1 MNEATLLPD
10 TASINSVLAR
20 EVDSLPSI
28 SVVVVRLLQL
38 TRDDTTSID
47 DLVKLVE
54 TDPALGTAVLRRVNS
69 AAYGLRHKIAT
80 LKQAVVILGFANI
93 RAIALEVLLYEQVV
107 RRVGTHFDYLSYWR
121 HSLAVAYL
129 SRTMARQLGYPDAD
143 IAYSAGLLHD
153 IGKIIMEAYGRIG
166 YSAILPQLQES
177 ACSAYEAE
185 LRLTGVGHDAL
196 GAYFCKR
203 WEFPRP
209 ITLAVRLHHQR
220 FATLDLEAHERLLIA
235 IVALANFMA
244 WTQGLGSFEA
254 PQPPVLQPEV
264 YETIDIGELNL
275 NEMLRAMDIE
285 LQETA
290 VFYRFRFPPM
300 PVMRENLL
308 RANLDLGR
316 LNADH
321 HYLEQQRQSRFESIT
336 RIKDSLVL
344 PHQSLVPEEII
355 ENTFR
360 AIQQDFAF
368 DRVYLL
374 ESEPQS
380 RRLKLVYVQSAEKAA
395 ALPAGLEWE
404 VNPFFENILESLRHR
419 VPVVITGSTLQE
431 GELLRELGVDEVGLV
446 PVTSNG
452 QSAGLI
458 GLDNCRS
465 GQRLQLADMSMVS
478 IIGSEMALALEHARL
493 FETYRKRALFDP
505 LTQIY
510 NRGALEDTLNPLFEQ
525 AKRGERKLAIGMV
538 DIDFFKKF
546 NDTYGH
552 LVGDD
557 ILKLVAGVMKKT
569 SRPTDYVG
577 RFGGEEFI
585 FVLIDTPF
593 EAALYFAE
601 RFRLRVEQLGR
612 LLEKRFPEQP
622 LSVSLGIAAYEG
634 RCQDSKILIAH
645 ADQALY
651 AAKKSGR
658 NCVRGYRNGRIV
670 PPRYRA

>member
-1 MNEATLLPD
+1 MYEATLLPD
-10 TASINSVLAR
+10 TASINAVLAR

-54 TDPALGTAVLRRVNS
+54 TDPALGMAVLRRVNS
-69 AAYGLRHKIAT
+69 AAYGLRNKIAT
-80 LKQAVVILGFANI
+80 LKQAVIILGFTSI
-93 RAIALEVLLYEQVV
+93 RAIAVEVLLYEQVV
-107 RRVGTHFDYLSYWR
+107 RRVDTHFDSLSYWR

-153 IGKIIMEAYGRIG
+153 IGKIIMEAYGRIS
-166 YSAILPQLQES
+166 YSSIIPQLQES

-185 LRLTGVGHDAL
+185 LRLVGVGHDAL
-196 GAYFCKR
+196 GGYFCAR
-203 WEFPRP
+203 WEFPRQ
-209 ITLAVRLHHQR
+209 ITLAVGLHHQR
-220 FATLDLEAHERLLIA
+220 FAALDLEAHERMLIA

-244 WTQGLGSFEA
+244 WTQGLGSFKA

-264 YETIDIGELNL
+264 YETINIDELNL
-275 NEMLRAMDIE
+275 NEMLHAMDIE

-290 VFYRFRFPPM
+290 LFYRFRFPPM
-300 PVMRENLL
+300 PVVRENLL
-308 RANLDLGR
+308 RTNLDLGR
-316 LNADH
+316 INSDY
-321 HYLEQQRQSRFESIT
+321 HYLEQQKQSRSESIT

-344 PHQSLVPEEII
+344 PHQSLVAEEII

-368 DRVYLL
+368 DRLYLL
-374 ESEPQS
+374 EIEPQS
-380 RRLKLVYVQSAEKAA
+380 RRLKLTYAQSMERAA
-395 ALPAGLEWE
+395 ALPAGLVWE
-404 VNPFFENILESLRHR
+404 INPFFENILESLRRR

-431 GELLRELGVDEVGLV
+431 GELLRELGVNELGLV

-458 GLDNCRS
+458 GLDNCCS
-465 GQRLQLADMSMVS
+465 GQRLRLADLSMVS
-478 IIGSEMALALEHARL
+478 IIASEMALALEHARL
-493 FETYRKRALFDP
+493 FETYRKRALLDP

-525 AKRGERKLAIGMV
+525 AKRGERNLAIGMV

-557 ILKLVAGVMKKT
+557 ILKMVASLMQKT

-585 FVLIDTPF
+585 FILPDTSF
-593 EAALYFAE
+593 EPALNFAE
-601 RFRLRVEQLGR
+601 RFRKRVEQLGQ
-612 LLEKRFPEQP
+612 LLEKRFSGQP
-622 LSVSLGIAAYEG
+622 LSVSLGIAAYEAN
-634 RCQDSKILIAH
+634 CQDSKIIIAR

-658 NCVRGYRNGRIV
+658 NCVRGYRNGQIV
-670 PPRYRA
+670 PPRSRA

>member
-10 TASINSVLAR
+10 TAAINAVLAR

-38 TRDDTTSID
+38 TRDNTASID

-80 LKQAVVILGFANI
+80 LKQAVVILGFASI

-107 RRVGTHFDYLSYWR
+107 RRIDTDFDYLSYWR
-121 HSLAVAYL
+121 HSLAVAFL

-153 IGKIIMEAYGRIG
+153 IGKIILEVYGRIS
-166 YSAILPQLQES
+166 YSSIIPQLQES

-185 LRLTGVGHDAL
+185 LRLLGVGHDRL

-209 ITLAVRLHHQR
+209 ITLAVCLHHQR
-220 FATLDLEAHERLLIA
+220 FAALDLDVHERLLVA

-244 WTQGLGSFEA
+244 WTQGLGSFRA

-264 YETIDIGELNL
+264 YDAIDLGALDL
-275 NEMLRAMDIE
+275 NEMLHAMDME
-285 LQETA
+285 LQDTA

-300 PVMRENLL
+300 PVVRENLL
-308 RANLDLGR
+308 RTNLDLGR
-316 LNADH
+316 LNSDYF
-321 HYLEQQRQSRFESIT
+321 YLEQQKQSRVASIA

-344 PHQSLVPEEII
+344 PHQSLVPEEIV

-360 AIQQDFAF
+360 AIRQDFAY
-368 DRVYLL
+368 DRLYLL
-374 ESEPQS
+374 ESEPQT
-380 RRLKLVYVQSAEKAA
+380 RRLKLVHLQRAERAA
-395 ALPAGLEWE
+395 ALPANLVWE
-404 VNPFFENILESLRHR
+404 IKPFFENILESLRRR
-419 VPVVITGSTLQE
+419 VPVVIAGSTLQE
-431 GELLRELGVDEVGLV
+431 AELLRELGVKELGLV
-446 PVTSNG
+446 PVTRNG

-458 GLDNCRS
+458 GVDNCCS
-465 GQRLQLADMSMVS
+465 GQRLQLADLSVVS
-478 IIGSEMALALEHARL
+478 IIASEMALALEHARL
-493 FETYRKRALFDP
+493 FETYRKRALLDP

-525 AKRGERKLAIGMV
+525 AACGGRSLAVCLV

-546 NDTYGH
+546 NDTFGH

-557 ILKLVAGVMKKT
+557 ILKVVAGLMQKT
-569 SRPTDYVG
+569 SRPTDHVG

-585 FVLIDTPF
+585 FILPDTSF
-593 EAALYFAE
+593 EPALHFAE
-601 RFRLRVEQLGR
+601 RFRQRVEQLGQ
-612 LLEKRFPEQP
+612 LLEKRFSGHP
-622 LSVSLGIAAYEG
+622 LSVSVGIAAHEADCRDG
-634 RCQDSKILIAH
+634 KMLIAR

-658 NCVRGYRNGRIV
+658 NRVCGYRSGQIV
-670 PPRYRA
+670 PLDLRA